1 MSGNVPPSEQQPSA
15 PGESEFEN
23 GGAGTTGNGGA
34 GTTEELPR
42 ELGGSGGMIERETG
56 AAGSGTAASGAPAA
70 GGSAPLIVE
79 PVCNPA
85 DDHSTP
91 DMVLPCAVSAALY
104 VCRNCHGN
112 PPLKS
117 TGTSY
122 VTFADIKPNAALIY
136 GVIKAG
142 TMPWPP
148 YKMSAW
154 EKSTALNWLGK
165 NGSCA
170 VGALRS
176 CQ

>member
-1 MSGNVPPSEQQPSA
+1 MSGDVPPPEEQASA
-15 PGESEFEN
+15 PGESESEN
-23 GGAGTTGNGGA
+23 GGARTTANGGA
-34 GTTEELPR
+34 GTTEEVPR
-42 ELGGSGGMIERETG
+42 ELGGGGGMIEQAG
-56 AAGSGTAASGAPAA
+56 GAGSATAAAGAPA
-70 GGSAPLIVE
+70 GGGAPVIVE
-79 PVCNPA
+79 PVCDPA
-85 DDHSTP
+85 DDFSTP
-91 DMVLPCAVSAALY
+91 DMVLPCAVSTALY

-122 VTFADIKPNAALIY
+122 VTLADIKTNAALIY

-148 YKMSAW
+148 YKMSSW

-170 VGALRS
+170 IGALRG